1 MLVRWEPLGGVD
13 LRLCSWRV
21 VSRAEREQP
30 RKKESSKE
38 AMASQLGMLVKQEPL
53 NQFVYEENG
62 LDGGEGGLYIVCE

>member
-1 MLVRWEPLGGVD
+1 M
-13 LRLCSWRV
+13 
-21 VSRAEREQP
+21 SRAEREQP